1 MLTFDFLLLLL
12 TALFTSLIA
21 GLFFAWEVSVIVGL
35 KKISNRSFV
44 ETMWNINRRIQNPVF
59 LTVFIGCALLF
70 PLCTYWHFDLE
81 HTSSYWFL
89 AATLLYLL
97 GVMAV
102 TIFGNVP
109 LNDQLDRIELDKA
122 GDAALSTA
130 RQTYERPW
138 NRFNRIRTVFA
149 ILSLVSL
156 LVAILH

>member
-1 MLTFDFLLLLL
+1 MFTFDFVLLLL
-12 TALFTSLIA
+12 TALFTALVA

-44 ETMWNINRRIQNPVF
+44 ETMWHINRRIQNPVF
-59 LTVFIGCALLF
+59 LTVFIGCALLL

-81 HTSSYWFL
+81 HTSSYWFI

-97 GVMAV
+97 GVITV

-109 LNDQLDRIELDKA
+109 LNDQLDRLELDKA
-122 GDAALSTA
+122 DDAALSTA

-149 ILSLVSL
+149 ILSLLCL
-156 LVAILH
+156 LLAILN